1 MVLSGQYQDLFSCL
15 YKRGQAGSYQVDSLG
30 GATGEKYLIG
40 FGGIDML
47 LELLA
52 GCLISFCSLLAE
64 GMHPSV
70 DIGIVGGIVL
80 YYTIDYLLGLLTG
93 GSIVKIY

>member
-1 MVLSGQYQDLFSCL
+1 
-15 YKRGQAGSYQVDSLG
+15 
-30 GATGEKYLIG
+30 
-40 FGGIDML
+40 ML

-93 GSIVKIY
+93 RSIVKIY